1 VRISKYFAAVAIAGG
16 SVALAPSAAFATTG
30 GNYGSS
36 PVPSA
41 SVLPASTSPTVKGT
55 TATKAAGTLPFT
67 GADVAGI
74 VIAAAGACG
83 IGGVL
88 VLTSRRRSR
97 AAS

>member
-1 VRISKYFAAVAIAGG
+1 VRISKYFAAVAIVGG

-41 SVLPASTSPTVKGT
+41 SVLPASTSPTAKVT
-55 TATKAAGTLPFT
+55 TATK
-67 GADVAGI
+67 
-74 VIAAAGACG
+74 AAGACG

-88 VLTSRRRSR
+88 VLTSRRRTR
-97 AAS
+97 AAG